1 MTNNSIAPLT
11 IGNTINTAFR
21 LYRDRFPTYV
31 FFAVRA
37 CLWSLFPLVLQL
49 ILSQLLYQTI
59 TPEQGSDIGLRLFL
73 FPIQIFSAAKYLF
86 NNAVISRLAFQD
98 IIYQPETAGQAE
110 KKVKPKM
117 WRLWWMQVLIG
128 LLGAAIILAI
138 SLSLVLVSFIPI
150 LGVLLILLAFFCLPF
165 FFLWLSAR
173 IYIAELPLVIE
184 DNLGSWQAIKR
195 AWHLTK
201 NSAWRIVGLMLIFIA
216 SLLIISVYL
225 LSGALASILF
235 FFSVKILFFFSVNS
249 SEYWQTL
256 TENPLFFQQTAMFFY
271 GLTTIFLLLNILL
284 VPFWQSLKSVIYNHV
299 LDQKNNDGGEY

>member
-1 MTNNSIAPLT
+1 MTNNSLDPLN

-21 LYRDRFPTYV
+21 LYRDRFQTYV

-37 CLWSLFPLVLQL
+37 CLWSLLPLVLQL

-59 TPEQGSDIGLRLFL
+59 TPEEGSDIGLRLFL
-73 FPIQIFSAAKYLF
+73 FPIQIFSAAKSLF

-117 WRLWWMQVLIG
+117 WRLWWMEVLIG
-128 LLGAAIILAI
+128 LLGAAIILPI
-138 SLSLVLVSFIPI
+138 TLSLVLVSFIPI
-150 LGVLLILLAFFCLPF
+150 LGVLLILLASFCLAF

-195 AWHLTK
+195 GWHLTK
-201 NSAWRIVGLMLIFIA
+201 NSAWRIVGVIFIA
-216 SLLIISVYL
+216 SLLIIPVYILSV
-225 LSGALASILF
+225 ALASIPF
-235 FFSVKILFFFSVNS
+235 WFNS
-249 SEYWQTL
+249 SEDWQTL
-256 TENPLFFQQTAMFFY
+256 AENPLFFRQMAMFSY
-271 GLTTIFLLLNILL
+271 GMITVFVLLSTLL
-284 VPFWQSLKSVIYNHV
+284 VPFWQSLKSVIYNHL
-299 LDQKNNDGGEY
+299 LDQKKNDGGEY

>member
-1 MTNNSIAPLT
+1 VTNNSIEPLN

-21 LYRDRFPTYV
+21 LYRDRFQTYV

-37 CLWSLFPLVLQL
+37 CLWSLLPLVLQL

-73 FPIQIFSAAKYLF
+73 FPVQIFSAAKYLF
-86 NNAVISRLAFQD
+86 NSAVISRLAFQD

-117 WRLWWMQVLIG
+117 WRLWWMQVLLG
-128 LLGAAIILAI
+128 LLGAAIILPI
-138 SLSLVLVSFIPI
+138 TLSLVLVSFIPI
-150 LGVLLILLAFFCLPF
+150 LGVWLILLASFCLPV

-195 AWHLTK
+195 GWHLTK
-201 NSAWRIVGLMLIFIA
+201 NSAWRIVGVIFIA
-216 SLLIISVYL
+216 ILLIIPVYL
-225 LSGALASILF
+225 LSVALASIPF
-235 FFSVKILFFFSVNS
+235 WFNS
-249 SEYWQTL
+249 SEDWQTL
-256 TENPLFFQQTAMFFY
+256 TENPLFLQQMAMFSY

-284 VPFWQSLKSVIYNHV
+284 VPFWQSLKSVIYNHL
-299 LDQKNNDGGEY
+299 LDQKKNDGGEY

>member
-21 LYRDRFPTYV
+21 LYRDRFQTYV
-31 FFAVRA
+31 FFAVLA
-37 CLWSLFPLVLQL
+37 CLWSLLPLVLQL

-59 TPEQGSDIGLRLFL
+59 TPEQGSDIGLRLFI

-138 SLSLVLVSFIPI
+138 TLSLVLVSFIPI
-150 LGVLLILLAFFCLPF
+150 LGVLLILLAFFCLPV

-195 AWHLTK
+195 GWHLTK
-201 NSAWRIVGLMLIFIA
+201 NSAWRIVGVILIA
-216 SLLIISVYL
+216 SLL
-225 LSGALASILF
+225 
-235 FFSVKILFFFSVNS
+235 
-249 SEYWQTL
+249 
-256 TENPLFFQQTAMFFY
+256 
-271 GLTTIFLLLNILL
+271 
-284 VPFWQSLKSVIYNHV
+284 
-299 LDQKNNDGGEY
+299 

>member
-1 MTNNSIAPLT
+1 MTNNSIEPLN

-21 LYRDRFPTYV
+21 LYRDRFQTYV

-37 CLWSLFPLVLQL
+37 CLWSLLPLVLQL

-138 SLSLVLVSFIPI
+138 TLSLVLVSFIPI
-150 LGVLLILLAFFCLPF
+150 LGVLLILLASFCLPV

-184 DNLGSWQAIKR
+184 DNLDSWQAIKR
-195 AWHLTK
+195 GWHLTK
-201 NSAWRIVGLMLIFIA
+201 NSAWRIVGVIFIA
-216 SLLIISVYL
+216 SLLIIPVYL
-225 LSGALASILF
+225 LSWALASIPF
-235 FFSVKILFFFSVNS
+235 WFNS
-249 SEYWQTL
+249 SEDWQTL
-256 TENPLFFQQTAMFFY
+256 TENPLFLQQMAMFSY

-284 VPFWQSLKSVIYNHV
+284 VPFWQSLKSVIYNHL
-299 LDQKNNDGGEY
+299 LDQKKNDGGEY

>member
-1 MTNNSIAPLT
+1 MTNNSLDPLN

-37 CLWSLFPLVLQL
+37 GLWSLLPLVLQL

-117 WRLWWMQVLIG
+117 WRLWWMQVLLG
-128 LLGAAIILAI
+128 LLGAAIILPI
-138 SLSLVLVSFIPI
+138 TLSLVLVSFIPI
-150 LGVLLILLAFFCLPF
+150 LGVWLILLASFCLPV
-165 FFLWLSAR
+165 FFLWLYAR
-173 IYIAELPLVIE
+173 IYIAELPLIIE

-195 AWHLTK
+195 GWHLTK
-201 NSAWRIVGLMLIFIA
+201 NSAWRIVGVIFIA
-216 SLLIISVYL
+216 ILLIIPVYL
-225 LSGALASILF
+225 LSVALASIPF
-235 FFSVKILFFFSVNS
+235 WVNFSSFYSSLESV
-249 SEYWQTL
+249 EDWQTL
-256 TENPLFFQQTAMFFY
+256 AENPLFFQQMAMFPY

-284 VPFWQSLKSVIYNHV
+284 VPFWQSLKSVIYNHL

>member
-1 MTNNSIAPLT
+1 MTNNSIEPLN

-21 LYRDRFPTYV
+21 LYRDRFQTYV

-37 CLWSLFPLVLQL
+37 CLWSLLPLVLQL

-73 FPIQIFSAAKYLF
+73 FPIQIFSAAKSLF

-138 SLSLVLVSFIPI
+138 TLSLVLVSFIPI

-173 IYIAELPLVIE
+173 ICIAELPLVIE

-195 AWHLTK
+195 GWHLTK
-201 NSAWRIVGLMLIFIA
+201 NSAWRIVGVIFIA
-216 SLLIISVYL
+216 ILLIIPVYL
-225 LSGALASILF
+225 LSVALASIPF
-235 FFSVKILFFFSVNS
+235 WFNS
-249 SEYWQTL
+249 SEDWQTL
-256 TENPLFFQQTAMFFY
+256 TENPLFFQQMAMFFY

-299 LDQKNNDGGEY
+299 LDQKKKWALLGSV

>member
-1 MTNNSIAPLT
+1 VTNNSLDPLN

-21 LYRDRFPTYV
+21 LYRDRFQTYV

-37 CLWSLFPLVLQL
+37 CLWSLLPLVLQL

-73 FPIQIFSAAKYLF
+73 FPVQIFSAAKSLF

-117 WRLWWMQVLIG
+117 WRLWWMQVLLG

-138 SLSLVLVSFIPI
+138 TLSLMLVSFIPI
-150 LGVLLILLAFFCLPF
+150 LGVLLILLASFCLPF

-184 DNLGSWQAIKR
+184 DDLGSWQAIKR
-195 AWHLTK
+195 GWHLTK
-201 NSAWRIVGLMLIFIA
+201 NSAWRIVGVTVIA
-216 SLLIISVYL
+216 SLLIIPVYL
-225 LSGALASILF
+225 LSGALASIPF
-235 FFSVKILFFFSVNS
+235 WVNFSSFYSSLESV
-249 SEYWQTL
+249 EDWQTL
-256 TENPLFFQQTAMFFY
+256 TENPLFFQQMAMFSY
-271 GLTTIFLLLNILL
+271 GLITVFVLLNILL
-284 VPFWQSLKSVIYNHV
+284 VPFWQSLKSVIYNHL
-299 LDQKNNDGGEY
+299 LDQKKNDGGEY

>member
-1 MTNNSIAPLT
+1 MTNNSIEPLT

-21 LYRDRFPTYV
+21 LYRNRFQTYV

-37 CLWSLFPLVLQL
+37 CLWSLLPLVLQL

-59 TPEQGSDIGLRLFL
+59 TPEEGSDIGLRLFL
-73 FPIQIFSAAKYLF
+73 FPIQIFSAAKSLF

-98 IIYQPETAGQAE
+98 IIYQPETSGQAE

-138 SLSLVLVSFIPI
+138 TLSLVLVSFIPI

-235 FFSVKILFFFSVNS
+235 FFSVKILFFFWVNS

-256 TENPLFFQQTAMFFY
+256 TENPLFFQQMAMFFY

-284 VPFWQSLKSVIYNHV
+284 VPFWQSLKSVIYNHL
-299 LDQKNNDGGEY
+299 LDQKKNDGGEY

>member
-1 MTNNSIAPLT
+1 VTNNSIAPLT

-138 SLSLVLVSFIPI
+138 TLSLVLVSFIPI
-150 LGVLLILLAFFCLPF
+150 LGVLLILLAFFCLPV

-195 AWHLTK
+195 GWHLTK
-201 NSAWRIVGLMLIFIA
+201 NSAWRIVGVIFIA
-216 SLLIISVYL
+216 SLLIIPVYL
-225 LSGALASILF
+225 LSGALASIPLWF
-235 FFSVKILFFFSVNS
+235 NFSSFYSSFESV
-249 SEYWQTL
+249 EDWETL
-256 TENPLFFQQTAMFFY
+256 TENPLFFRQMAMFFY

-299 LDQKNNDGGEY
+299 LDHKKNDGGEY

>member
-1 MTNNSIAPLT
+1 MTNNSIEPLN

-37 CLWSLFPLVLQL
+37 CLWSLLPLVLQL

-73 FPIQIFSAAKYLF
+73 FPVQIFSAAKYLF
-86 NNAVISRLAFQD
+86 NSAVISRLAFQD

-117 WRLWWMQVLIG
+117 WRLWWMQVLLG
-128 LLGAAIILAI
+128 LLGAAIILPI
-138 SLSLVLVSFIPI
+138 TLSLVLVSFIPI
-150 LGVLLILLAFFCLPF
+150 LGVWLILLASFCLPV

-173 IYIAELPLVIE
+173 ICIAELPLVIE

-195 AWHLTK
+195 GWHLTK
-201 NSAWRIVGLMLIFIA
+201 NSAWRIVGVIFIA
-216 SLLIISVYL
+216 ILLIIPVYL
-225 LSGALASILF
+225 LSVALASIPF
-235 FFSVKILFFFSVNS
+235 WFNS
-249 SEYWQTL
+249 SEDWQTL
-256 TENPLFFQQTAMFFY
+256 TENPLFFQQMAMFSY

-284 VPFWQSLKSVIYNHV
+284 VPFWQSLKSVIYNHL
-299 LDQKNNDGGEY
+299 LDQKKNDGGEY

>member
-138 SLSLVLVSFIPI
+138 TLSLVLVSFIPI
-150 LGVLLILLAFFCLPF
+150 LGVLLILPAFFCLPF

-173 IYIAELPLVIE
+173 ICIAELPLVIE

-195 AWHLTK
+195 GWHLTK
-201 NSAWRIVGLMLIFIA
+201 NSAWRIVGVIFIA
-216 SLLIISVYL
+216 SLLIIPVYI
-225 LSGALASILF
+225 LSWALASIPF
-235 FFSVKILFFFSVNS
+235 WVNFSSFYSSLESV
-249 SEYWQTL
+249 EDWQTL
-256 TENPLFFQQTAMFFY
+256 AENPLFFQQMAMF
-271 GLTTIFLLLNILL
+271 LTTIFLLLNILL
-284 VPFWQSLKSVIYNHV
+284 VPFWQSLKSVIYNHL
-299 LDQKNNDGGEY
+299 LDQKKNDGGEY

>member
-1 MTNNSIAPLT
+1 MTNNSIEPLN

-21 LYRDRFPTYV
+21 LYRDRFQTYV

-37 CLWSLFPLVLQL
+37 CLWSLLPLVLQL

-73 FPIQIFSAAKYLF
+73 FPVQIFSAAKSLF

-117 WRLWWMQVLIG
+117 WRLWWMQVLLG
-128 LLGAAIILAI
+128 LLGAAIILPI
-138 SLSLVLVSFIPI
+138 TLPLMLVSFIPI
-150 LGVLLILLAFFCLPF
+150 LGVLLILAAFFCLPF

-195 AWHLTK
+195 GWHLTK
-201 NSAWRIVGLMLIFIA
+201 NSAWRIVGVVFIA
-216 SLLIISVYL
+216 SLLIIPVYI
-225 LSGALASILF
+225 LSGALASIPF
-235 FFSVKILFFFSVNS
+235 WVNFSSFYSSLESV
-249 SEYWQTL
+249 EDWQTL
-256 TENPLFFQQTAMFFY
+256 AENPLFFRQMAMFSY
-271 GLTTIFLLLNILL
+271 GMITVFVLLNILL
-284 VPFWQSLKSVIYNHV
+284 VPFWQSLKSVIYNHL
-299 LDQKNNDGGEY
+299 LD

>member
-1 MTNNSIAPLT
+1 MTNNSLDPLT

-37 CLWSLFPLVLQL
+37 GLWSLLPLILQL

-73 FPIQIFSAAKYLF
+73 FPIQIFSAAKSLF

-98 IIYQPETAGQAE
+98 IIYQPETSGQAE

-138 SLSLVLVSFIPI
+138 TLSLVLVSFIPI
-150 LGVLLILLAFFCLPF
+150 LGVLLILPAFFCLPF

-195 AWHLTK
+195 GWHLTK
-201 NSAWRIVGLMLIFIA
+201 NSAWRIVGVIFIA
-216 SLLIISVYL
+216 SLLIIPVYL
-225 LSGALASILF
+225 LSGALASIPLWF
-235 FFSVKILFFFSVNS
+235 NS
-249 SEYWQTL
+249 SEDWETL
-256 TENPLFFQQTAMFFY
+256 TENPLFSQQMAMFFY
-271 GLTTIFLLLNILL
+271 GLTTIFLLLTILL

-299 LDQKNNDGGEY
+299 LDQKKNDGGEY

>member
-1 MTNNSIAPLT
+1 MTNNSIEPLT

-37 CLWSLFPLVLQL
+37 CLWSLLPLVLQL

-59 TPEQGSDIGLRLFL
+59 TPEEGSDIGLRLFL
-73 FPIQIFSAAKYLF
+73 FPVQIFSAAKYLF
-86 NNAVISRLAFQD
+86 NSAVISRLAFQD

-117 WRLWWMQVLIG
+117 WRLWWMQVLLG

-138 SLSLVLVSFIPI
+138 TLSLALVSLIPI
-150 LGVLLILLAFFCLPF
+150 LGVLLILLASFCLPV

-173 IYIAELPLVIE
+173 ICIAELPLVIE

-195 AWHLTK
+195 GWHLTK
-201 NSAWRIVGLMLIFIA
+201 NSAWRIVGVIFIA
-216 SLLIISVYL
+216 SLLIIPVYILSV
-225 LSGALASILF
+225 ALASIPF
-235 FFSVKILFFFSVNS
+235 WVNFSSFYSSLESV
-249 SEYWQTL
+249 EDWQTL
-256 TENPLFFQQTAMFFY
+256 TENPLFLQQMAMFSY
-271 GLTTIFLLLNILL
+271 GLTTIFLLLSTLL
-284 VPFWQSLKSVIYNHV
+284 VPFWQSLKSVIYNHL
-299 LDQKNNDGGEY
+299 LDQKKNDGGEY

>member
-1 MTNNSIAPLT
+1 MTNNSIEPLN

-37 CLWSLFPLVLQL
+37 CLWSLLPLVLQL

-59 TPEQGSDIGLRLFL
+59 TPEQGSDIGLRLFI

-128 LLGAAIILAI
+128 LLGAAIILPI
-138 SLSLVLVSFIPI
+138 TLSLVLVSFIPI
-150 LGVLLILLAFFCLPF
+150 LGVLLILPASFCLAF

-195 AWHLTK
+195 GWHLTK
-201 NSAWRIVGLMLIFIA
+201 NSAWRIVGVMFIA
-216 SLLIISVYL
+216 SLLIIPVYILSV
-225 LSGALASILF
+225 ALASIPF
-235 FFSVKILFFFSVNS
+235 WFNS
-249 SEYWQTL
+249 SEDWQTL
-256 TENPLFFQQTAMFFY
+256 AENPLFFRQMAMFSY
-271 GLTTIFLLLNILL
+271 GLITIFLLLSILL
-284 VPFWQSLKSVIYNHV
+284 VPFWQSLKSVIYNHL
-299 LDQKNNDGGEY
+299 LDQKKNDGGEY

>member
-21 LYRDRFPTYV
+21 LYRDRFQTYV

-37 CLWSLFPLVLQL
+37 GLWSLLPLILQL

-73 FPIQIFSAAKYLF
+73 FPIQIFSAAKSLF

-138 SLSLVLVSFIPI
+138 TLSLVLVSFIPI
-150 LGVLLILLAFFCLPF
+150 LGVLLILLASFCLPV

-173 IYIAELPLVIE
+173 ICIAELPLVIE

-195 AWHLTK
+195 GWHLTK
-201 NSAWRIVGLMLIFIA
+201 NSAWRIVGVIFIA
-216 SLLIISVYL
+216 SLLIIPVYL
-225 LSGALASILF
+225 LSGALASIPF
-235 FFSVKILFFFSVNS
+235 WFNFSSFYSSFESV
-249 SEYWQTL
+249 EDWETL
-256 TENPLFFQQTAMFFY
+256 TENPLFFRQMAMFSY

-284 VPFWQSLKSVIYNHV
+284 VPFWQSLKSVIYNHL
-299 LDQKNNDGGEY
+299 LDQKKNDGGEY

>member
-21 LYRDRFPTYV
+21 LYRDRFQTYV

-37 CLWSLFPLVLQL
+37 GLWSLLPLILQL

-73 FPIQIFSAAKYLF
+73 FPIQIFSAAKSLF

-98 IIYQPETAGQAE
+98 IIYQPETSGQAE

-138 SLSLVLVSFIPI
+138 TLSLVLVSFIPI

-235 FFSVKILFFFSVNS
+235 FFSVKILFFFWVNS

-256 TENPLFFQQTAMFFY
+256 TENPLFFQQMAMFFY

-284 VPFWQSLKSVIYNHV
+284 VPFWQSLKSVIYNHL
-299 LDQKNNDGGEY
+299 LDQKKNDGGEY

>member
-1 MTNNSIAPLT
+1 VTNNSIEPLN

-21 LYRDRFPTYV
+21 LYRDRFQTYV

-37 CLWSLFPLVLQL
+37 CLWSLLPLILQL

-73 FPIQIFSAAKYLF
+73 FPIQIFSAAKSLF

-98 IIYQPETAGQAE
+98 IIYQPETSGQAE

-138 SLSLVLVSFIPI
+138 TLSLVLVSFIPI

-235 FFSVKILFFFSVNS
+235 FFSVKILFFFWVNS

-256 TENPLFFQQTAMFFY
+256 TENPLFFQQMAMFFY

-284 VPFWQSLKSVIYNHV
+284 VPFWQSLKSVIYNHL
-299 LDQKNNDGGEY
+299 LDQKKNDGGEY

>member
-1 MTNNSIAPLT
+1 MN

-37 CLWSLFPLVLQL
+37 CLWSLLPLILQL

-59 TPEQGSDIGLRLFL
+59 TPEEGSDIGLRLFL
-73 FPIQIFSAAKYLF
+73 FPVQIFSAAKYLF
-86 NNAVISRLAFQD
+86 NSAVISRLAFQD

-117 WRLWWMQVLIG
+117 WRLWWMQVLLG

-138 SLSLVLVSFIPI
+138 TLSLALVSLIPI
-150 LGVLLILLAFFCLPF
+150 LGVLLILLASFCLPV

-173 IYIAELPLVIE
+173 ICIAELPLVIE

-195 AWHLTK
+195 GWHLTK
-201 NSAWRIVGLMLIFIA
+201 NSAWRIVGVIFIA
-216 SLLIISVYL
+216 SLLIIPVYI
-225 LSGALASILF
+225 LSWALASIPF
-235 FFSVKILFFFSVNS
+235 WVNFSSFYSSLESV
-249 SEYWQTL
+249 EDWQTL
-256 TENPLFFQQTAMFFY
+256 AENPLFFRQMAMFSY

-284 VPFWQSLKSVIYNHV
+284 VPFWQSLNSVIYNHV
-299 LDQKNNDGGEY
+299 LDQKKNDGGEY

>member
-73 FPIQIFSAAKYLF
+73 FPVQIFSAAKYLF
-86 NNAVISRLAFQD
+86 NSAVISRLAFQD

-138 SLSLVLVSFIPI
+138 TLSLVLVSFIPI

-195 AWHLTK
+195 GWHLTK
-201 NSAWRIVGLMLIFIA
+201 NSAWRIVGVIFIA
-216 SLLIISVYL
+216 ILLIIPVYL
-225 LSGALASILF
+225 LSVALASIPF
-235 FFSVKILFFFSVNS
+235 WFNFSSFYSSFESV
-249 SEYWQTL
+249 EDWETL
-256 TENPLFFQQTAMFFY
+256 TENPLFFRQMAMFFY

-299 LDQKNNDGGEY
+299 LDQKKNDGGEY

>member
-1 MTNNSIAPLT
+1 MTNNSIEPLN

-37 CLWSLFPLVLQL
+37 GLWSLLPLVLQL

-59 TPEQGSDIGLRLFL
+59 TPEEGSDIGLRLFL
-73 FPIQIFSAAKYLF
+73 FPIQIFSAAKSLF

-117 WRLWWMQVLIG
+117 WRLWWMQVLLG
-128 LLGAAIILAI
+128 LLGAAIILPI
-138 SLSLVLVSFIPI
+138 TLSLVLVSFIPI
-150 LGVLLILLAFFCLPF
+150 LGVWLILLASFCLPV

-173 IYIAELPLVIE
+173 ICIAELPLVIE

-195 AWHLTK
+195 GWHLTK
-201 NSAWRIVGLMLIFIA
+201 NSAWRIVGVIFIA
-216 SLLIISVYL
+216 ILLIIPVYL
-225 LSGALASILF
+225 LSVALASIPF
-235 FFSVKILFFFSVNS
+235 WFNS
-249 SEYWQTL
+249 SEDWQTL
-256 TENPLFFQQTAMFFY
+256 TENPLFLQQMAMFSY

-284 VPFWQSLKSVIYNHV
+284 VPFWQSLNSVIYNHV
-299 LDQKNNDGGEY
+299 LDQKKNGLF

>member
-1 MTNNSIAPLT
+1 MTNNSIEPLN

-37 CLWSLFPLVLQL
+37 GLWSLLPLVLQL

-73 FPIQIFSAAKYLF
+73 FPVQIFSAAKYLF
-86 NNAVISRLAFQD
+86 NSAVISRLAFQD

-128 LLGAAIILAI
+128 LLGAAIILPI
-138 SLSLVLVSFIPI
+138 TLSLVLVSFIPI
-150 LGVLLILLAFFCLPF
+150 LGVLLILPASFCLAF

-195 AWHLTK
+195 GWHLTK
-201 NSAWRIVGLMLIFIA
+201 NSAWRIVGVMFIA
-216 SLLIISVYL
+216 SLLIIPVYILSV
-225 LSGALASILF
+225 ALASIPF
-235 FFSVKILFFFSVNS
+235 WFNS
-249 SEYWQTL
+249 SEDWQTL
-256 TENPLFFQQTAMFFY
+256 AENPLFFRQMAMF
-271 GLTTIFLLLNILL
+271 LTTIFLLLSTLL
-284 VPFWQSLKSVIYNHV
+284 VPFWQSLKSVIYNHL
-299 LDQKNNDGGEY
+299 LDQKKNDGGEY

>member
-21 LYRDRFPTYV
+21 LYRDRFQTYV

-37 CLWSLFPLVLQL
+37 CLWSLLPLVLQL

-73 FPIQIFSAAKYLF
+73 FPVQIFSAAKSLF
-86 NNAVISRLAFQD
+86 NSAVISRLAFQD

-117 WRLWWMQVLIG
+117 WRLWWMQVLLG
-128 LLGAAIILAI
+128 LLGAAIILPI
-138 SLSLVLVSFIPI
+138 TLSLVLVSFIPI
-150 LGVLLILLAFFCLPF
+150 LGVLLILPASFCLAF

-195 AWHLTK
+195 GWHLTK
-201 NSAWRIVGLMLIFIA
+201 NSAWRIVGVIFIA
-216 SLLIISVYL
+216 SLLIIPVYILSV
-225 LSGALASILF
+225 ALASIPF
-235 FFSVKILFFFSVNS
+235 WFNS
-249 SEYWQTL
+249 SEDWQTL
-256 TENPLFFQQTAMFFY
+256 AENPLFFRQMAMF
-271 GLTTIFLLLNILL
+271 LTTIFLLLSTLL
-284 VPFWQSLKSVIYNHV
+284 VPFWQSLKSVIYNHL
-299 LDQKNNDGGEY
+299 LDQKKNDGGEY

>member
-1 MTNNSIAPLT
+1 VTNNSIAPLT

-21 LYRDRFPTYV
+21 LYRDRFQTYV

-37 CLWSLFPLVLQL
+37 GLWSLLPLILQL

-73 FPIQIFSAAKYLF
+73 FPIQIFSAAKSLF

-128 LLGAAIILAI
+128 LLGAAIMLAI
-138 SLSLVLVSFIPI
+138 TLSLALVSFIPI
-150 LGVLLILLAFFCLPF
+150 LGVLLILPAFFCLPF

-173 IYIAELPLVIE
+173 ICIAELPLVIE

-235 FFSVKILFFFSVNS
+235 FFSVKILFFFWVNS

-256 TENPLFFQQTAMFFY
+256 TENPLFFQQMAMFFY

-299 LDQKNNDGGEY
+299 LDQKKNDGGEY

>member
-1 MTNNSIAPLT
+1 VTNNSIAPLT

-21 LYRDRFPTYV
+21 LYRDRFQTYV

-37 CLWSLFPLVLQL
+37 GLWSLLPLILQL

-73 FPIQIFSAAKYLF
+73 FPIQIFSAAKSLF

-98 IIYQPETAGQAE
+98 IIYQPETSGQAE

-138 SLSLVLVSFIPI
+138 TLSLVLVSFIPI

-235 FFSVKILFFFSVNS
+235 WVNFSSFYSSLESV
-249 SEYWQTL
+249 EDWQTL
-256 TENPLFFQQTAMFFY
+256 TENPLFLQQMAMFSY
-271 GLTTIFLLLNILL
+271 GLTTIFLLLSTLL
-284 VPFWQSLKSVIYNHV
+284 VPFWQSLKSVIYNHL
-299 LDQKNNDGGEY
+299 LDQKKNDGGEY

>member
-1 MTNNSIAPLT
+1 MTNNSLEPLN

-21 LYRDRFPTYV
+21 LYRDRFQTYV

-37 CLWSLFPLVLQL
+37 CLWSLLPLVLQL

-128 LLGAAIILAI
+128 LLGAAIILPI
-138 SLSLVLVSFIPI
+138 TLSLVLVSFIPI
-150 LGVLLILLAFFCLPF
+150 LGVLLILLASFCLPF

-173 IYIAELPLVIE
+173 ICIAELPLIIE
-184 DNLGSWQAIKR
+184 DDLGSWQAIKR
-195 AWHLTK
+195 GWHLTK
-201 NSAWRIVGLMLIFIA
+201 NSAWRIVGVIFIA
-216 SLLIISVYL
+216 SLLIIPVYILSV
-225 LSGALASILF
+225 ALASIPF
-235 FFSVKILFFFSVNS
+235 WFNS
-249 SEYWQTL
+249 SEDWQTL
-256 TENPLFFQQTAMFFY
+256 AENPLFFQQMAMFSY
-271 GLTTIFLLLNILL
+271 GMITVFVLLNILL
-284 VPFWQSLKSVIYNHV
+284 VPFWQSLKSVIYNHL
-299 LDQKNNDGGEY
+299 LDQEKNDGGEY

>member
-1 MTNNSIAPLT
+1 VTNNSIEPLT

-37 CLWSLFPLVLQL
+37 CLWSLLPLVLQL

-59 TPEQGSDIGLRLFL
+59 TPEEGSDIGLRLFL
-73 FPIQIFSAAKYLF
+73 FPVQIFSAAKYLF
-86 NNAVISRLAFQD
+86 NSAVISRLAFQD

-117 WRLWWMQVLIG
+117 WRLWWMQVLLG

-138 SLSLVLVSFIPI
+138 TLSLALVSLIPI
-150 LGVLLILLAFFCLPF
+150 LGVLLILLASFCLPV

-173 IYIAELPLVIE
+173 ICIAELPLVIE

-195 AWHLTK
+195 GWHLTK
-201 NSAWRIVGLMLIFIA
+201 NSAWRIVGVIFIA
-216 SLLIISVYL
+216 SLLIIPVYILSV
-225 LSGALASILF
+225 ALASIPF
-235 FFSVKILFFFSVNS
+235 WVNFSSFYSSLESV
-249 SEYWQTL
+249 EDWQTL
-256 TENPLFFQQTAMFFY
+256 TENPLFLQQMAMFSY
-271 GLTTIFLLLNILL
+271 GLTTIFLLLSTLL
-284 VPFWQSLKSVIYNHV
+284 VPFWQSLKSVIYNHL
-299 LDQKNNDGGEY
+299 LDQKKNDGGEY

>member
-1 MTNNSIAPLT
+1 MTNNSIEPLT

-21 LYRDRFPTYV
+21 LYRNRFQTYV

-37 CLWSLFPLVLQL
+37 CLWSLLPLILQL

-59 TPEQGSDIGLRLFL
+59 TPEEGSDIGLRLFL
-73 FPIQIFSAAKYLF
+73 FPIQIFSAAKSLF

-98 IIYQPETAGQAE
+98 IIYQPETSGQAE

-117 WRLWWMQVLIG
+117 WRLWWLQVLIG

-138 SLSLVLVSFIPI
+138 TLSLVLASFIPI
-150 LGVLLILLAFFCLPF
+150 LGVLLILPAFFCLPF

-195 AWHLTK
+195 GWHLTK
-201 NSAWRIVGLMLIFIA
+201 NSAWRIVGVILIA
-216 SLLIISVYL
+216 SLLIIPVYL
-225 LSGALASILF
+225 LSAVLASIPLWVN
-235 FFSVKILFFFSVNS
+235 FFSFYSSLESV
-249 SEYWQTL
+249 EDWETL
-256 TENPLFFQQTAMFFY
+256 TENPLFFRQMAMSSY
-271 GLTTIFLLLNILL
+271 GLITIFSLLSILL
-284 VPFWQSLKSVIYNHV
+284 VPFWQSLKSVIYNH
-299 LDQKNNDGGEY
+299 LLNQKKIMGENTNN

>member
-1 MTNNSIAPLT
+1 VTNNSIEPLN

-21 LYRDRFPTYV
+21 LYRDRFQTYV

-37 CLWSLFPLVLQL
+37 CLWSLLPLVLQL

-59 TPEQGSDIGLRLFL
+59 TPEEGSDIGLRLFL
-73 FPIQIFSAAKYLF
+73 FPIQIFSAAKSLF

-117 WRLWWMQVLIG
+117 WRLWWMQVLLG
-128 LLGAAIILAI
+128 LLGAAIILPI
-138 SLSLVLVSFIPI
+138 TLSLVLVSFIPI
-150 LGVLLILLAFFCLPF
+150 LGVWLILLASFCLPV

-173 IYIAELPLVIE
+173 ICIAELPLVIE

-195 AWHLTK
+195 GWHLTK
-201 NSAWRIVGLMLIFIA
+201 NSAWRIVGVIFIA
-216 SLLIISVYL
+216 ILLIIPVYL
-225 LSGALASILF
+225 LSVALASIPF
-235 FFSVKILFFFSVNS
+235 WFNS
-249 SEYWQTL
+249 SEDWQTL
-256 TENPLFFQQTAMFFY
+256 TENPLFLQQMAMFSY

-284 VPFWQSLKSVIYNHV
+284 VPFWQSLKSVIYNH
-299 LDQKNNDGGEY
+299 LLNQKKIMGENTNN